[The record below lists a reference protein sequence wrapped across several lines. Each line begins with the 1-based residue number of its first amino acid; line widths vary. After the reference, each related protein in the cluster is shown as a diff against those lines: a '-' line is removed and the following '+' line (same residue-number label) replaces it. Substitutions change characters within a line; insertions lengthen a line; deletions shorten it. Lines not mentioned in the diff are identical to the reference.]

1 MASIR
6 VLGAI
11 DEAAMRAFLAPRAES
26 SMFLLSNAR
35 AAGLVDEGKTFQ
47 ATYVG
52 AFENGELAGIV
63 AHCWNGVLLVQTPAE
78 LVSPSTVR
86 ALAHAALANSR
97 RTIAGFSGPADQ
109 VAVARRA
116 FELPAP
122 ALDEVE
128 ALYAL
133 TLADLRVPDALARR
147 EVTCRRPTDAERPQL
162 AAWRRAYHV
171 ESLGSADNTELA
183 AKAAREID
191 DLAASG
197 TIWVLE
203 AAGALVAMTA
213 FNARIPD
220 MVQVG
225 GVYTPPALR
234 GRGHARCAVAG
245 SLLDARADQ
254 AGRAILFT
262 KNAAAARAYEAI
274 GFQRIGEYALILQ

>member
-6 VLGAI
+6 VLGAA
-11 DEAAMRAFLAPRAES
+11 DDAAMRAFLAPRATS
-26 SMFLLSNAR
+26 SMFLLSNSR
-35 AAGLVDEGKTFQ
+35 AAGMVDEGKPFQ

-52 AFENGELAGIV
+52 AFEGDQLAAV
-63 AHCWNGVLLVQTPAE
+63 AAHCWNGVLLVQAPAE
-78 LVSPSTVR
+78 LVSPNTVR
-86 ALAHAALANSR
+86 ALAHAALANSG

-116 FELPAP
+116 FELPTP

-133 TLADLRVPDALARR
+133 ALANLRVPDALARG
-147 EVTCRRPTDAERPQL
+147 EVTCRRPRDDEHAQL
-162 AAWRRAYHV
+162 AVWRRAYHL
-171 ESLGSADNTELA
+171 ESLGSADSNALA
-183 AKAAREID
+183 AKAAREIA
-191 DLAASG
+191 DLVSFG
-197 TIWVLE
+197 TVWVLE
-203 AAGALVAMTA
+203 DAGAVVAMTA

-234 GRGHARCAVAG
+234 GRGYARCAVAG
-245 SLLDARADQ
+245 SLLDARGD
-254 AGRAILFT
+254 GVERAILFT

-274 GFQRIGEYALILQ
+274 GFARIGDYALVLQ

>member
-6 VLGAI
+6 VLGAA
-11 DEAAMRAFLAPRAES
+11 DDAAMRAFLAPRATS
-26 SMFLLSNAR
+26 SMFLLSNSR

-52 AFENGELAGIV
+52 AFENGELAGV
-63 AHCWNGVLLVQTPAE
+63 AAHCWNGVLLVQAPAE
-78 LVSPSTVR
+78 LVSPNTLR
-86 ALAHAALANSR
+86 ALAHAALANSG

-128 ALYAL
+128 GLYAL
-133 TLADLRVPDALARR
+133 ALADLRVPDALANDN
-147 EVTCRRPTDAERPQL
+147 VTCRRPRDDEHAQL

-171 ESLGSADNTELA
+171 ESLGAADGDQLA
-183 AKAAREID
+183 AKAAREIA
-191 DLAASG
+191 DLVSFG
-197 TIWVLE
+197 TLWVLE
-203 AAGALVAMTA
+203 AGGVCVAMTA

-225 GVYTPPALR
+225 GVYTPPGLR
-234 GRGHARCAVAG
+234 GRGYARCAVAG
-245 SLLDARADQ
+245 SLLDAHAE
-254 AGRAILFT
+254 RAILFT
-262 KNAAAARAYEAI
+262 KNPAAARAYEAI
-274 GFQRIGEYALILQ
+274 GFARIGDYALVLQ